1 MRWRA
6 RKSST
11 GAPSTKGMPCFS
23 SWLRRAAPMSRIGAT
38 TPAALTSGKTAKR
51 RTCGTVVPALTLREP
66 AAGGTT
72 GPFAAAVAAQPQRAA
87 QRTRVSARALFEQ
100 LAQQVTDCVLGDVVH
115 GVAAASDQAGPE
127 ADPAA
132 GLEHLHADRDHRA
145 GAGARARLAVLL
157 DGPGDHRLGGER
169 LAQVDDVLGGG
180 RGGIAE
186 VRLADAAGDFAGGQH
201 VDGAAGEEQLGEDF
215 AGALP
220 AGGRRGEVLEGQH

>member
-51 RTCGTVVPALTLREP
+51 RSGGGAVPALTLRAP
-66 AAGGTT
+66 AAGVAA
-72 GPFAAAVAAQPQRAA
+72 GPFAAVAAQPQRAA
-87 QRTRVSARALFEQ
+87 QRTRVSARALFEE

-132 GLEHLHADRDHRA
+132 RRRRLPHHLPAAGLEHLHADRDHRA
-145 GAGARARLAVLL
+145 GAGSRAGLAILL
-157 DGPGDHRLGGER
+157 DGPRDH
-169 LAQVDDVLGGG
+169 
-180 RGGIAE
+180 
-186 VRLADAAGDFAGGQH
+186 
-201 VDGAAGEEQLGEDF
+201 
-215 AGALP
+215 
-220 AGGRRGEVLEGQH
+220 